1 MINVLASEW
10 TKLRSV
16 RSTPLSLLAAAAVS
30 VAGALVSSTGR
41 AADYANLSPA
51 DKLAFDPVNLS
62 FDGLAFAQLAFGVL
76 GVLAVSSEYTTGQIR
91 TTFTAVPR
99 RPIVVAAKA
108 CVAAALAVVVGGAVS
123 LACFFVA
130 QAGLHKAHLGVSLS
144 SPGALRAVL
153 GADFYLLTL
162 TLLGV
167 GLGALMRHTAGAI
180 STLFALV
187 FILPVVAANLSSWTT
202 WPGKWNLWS
211 AGNALISTQPPGV
224 NSPSTGQ
231 GLLICA
237 AYAIIPL
244 ALSVVVV
251 ARRDA

>member
-1 MINVLASEW
+1 MIPVVASEW

-30 VAGALVSSTGR
+30 IAGALFSATGR
-41 AADYANLSPA
+41 AAGYAALSPA

-76 GVLAVSSEYTTGQIR
+76 GALAITSEYTTGQIR

-99 RPIVVAAKA
+99 RLAVLLAKA
-108 CVAAALAVVVGGAVS
+108 AVTATTAIVAGGVLAF
-123 LACFFVA
+123 ACFFVA
-130 QAGLHKAHLGVSLS
+130 QAGLHREHLDVSLG

-153 GADFYLLTL
+153 GATAYLLTL

-167 GLGALMRHTAGAI
+167 GLGALIRHTAGAI

-187 FILPVVAANLSSWTT
+187 FILPVVAARTSDWAT
-202 WPGKWNLWS
+202 WPTKWNLWS
-211 AGNALISTQPPGV
+211 AGNALISTPAPPP
-224 NSPSTGQ
+224 NSPSLLQ
-231 GLLICA
+231 GLLICV
-237 AYAIIPL
+237 AYAVLPL
-244 ALSVVVV
+244 ALSLVLVL
-251 ARRDA
+251 RRDA